1 MLKSNIFLL
10 HKKKEYSQITQLY
23 IKNSHYTCN
32 ELLVFTDAFYKTGK
46 IFDSFNIIS
55 SFLLKHFLNKDY
67 FSSFINLTYRSKNF
81 YEATIS
87 LRNCI
92 RSGGLKSYIA
102 YLALARFYNVI
113 NKHLLSNKYYSKA
126 LRIKRDNQVVFEY
139 AKNFYEINQRDKGQ
153 LLLEES
159 LSNDPQNG
167 EYHRYKSMFCKFK
180 NLDDSYLKKMIN
192 IYQNFKGNNDK
203 KSQLMFAIAKA
214 YEDLGEYKNSANFYS
229 EANKLTKQNFNFDIS
244 LINKQ
249 FSNLKELYMKNFHE
263 KTSEGFEGFA
273 PIFIIGLPRSGTTLV
288 EQIISSH
295 SDVAQGGEVTY
306 FSKHFNYI
314 FNEVSEGD
322 FLKGLSN
329 FNSDFCKIIGEKY
342 FIEMKR
348 YIKKNFF
355 ITDKMNFNFIYSGFI
370 KKCLPKAKILH
381 CYKNKND
388 IFFSLLKQYFPTTGV
403 NFVYDPTDL
412 KNYYKSYI
420 DLMKFWKQE
429 ACIDFYDLSYDN
441 LVDNTE
447 IEIKKILDFC
457 NLSFDPKCL
466 EFYSNK
472 NFVKTLSSSQVRSGI
487 SSSKNKWKNFEPYL
501 QEYFNS

>member
-1 MLKSNIFLL
+1 MK
-10 HKKKEYSQITQLY
+10 
-23 IKNSHYTCN
+23 
-32 ELLVFTDAFYKTGK
+32 
-46 IFDSFNIIS
+46 IS
-55 SFLLKHFLNKDY
+55 SKSFAVKYKLLN
-67 FSSFINLTYRSKNF
+67 
-81 YEATIS
+81 
-87 LRNCI
+87 
-92 RSGGLKSYIA
+92 
-102 YLALARFYNVI
+102 
-113 NKHLLSNKYYSKA
+113 
-126 LRIKRDNQVVFEY
+126 
-139 AKNFYEINQRDKGQ
+139 
-153 LLLEES
+153 
-159 LSNDPQNG
+159 
-167 EYHRYKSMFCKFK
+167 
-180 NLDDSYLKKMIN
+180 
-192 IYQNFKGNNDK
+192 
-203 KSQLMFAIAKA
+203 
-214 YEDLGEYKNSANFYS
+214 KNSANFYS